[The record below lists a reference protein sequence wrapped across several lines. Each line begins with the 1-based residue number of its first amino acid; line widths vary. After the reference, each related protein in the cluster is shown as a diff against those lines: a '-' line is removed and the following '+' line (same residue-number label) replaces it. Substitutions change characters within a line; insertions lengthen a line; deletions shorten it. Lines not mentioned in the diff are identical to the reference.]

1 MIREVAFLEG
11 HMTPSDRRVDINMS
25 GIRVSG
31 IGGLGMVAMA
41 AWVSIVMPE
50 AWFTTVLG
58 LVGGLLLGVA
68 LIAYRRHH
76 VSSAPSGDDPA
87 ILFRTEPE
95 RSAPAAH
102 PRPTDVVRL
111 ASL

>member
-1 MIREVAFLEG
+1 
-11 HMTPSDRRVDINMS
+11 MTPSDRRVEINIS

-50 AWFTTVLG
+50 AGFTTALG
-58 LVGGLLLGVA
+58 LAGGLLLGVA

-76 VSSAPSGDDPA
+76 VSSGPSGDDPT
-87 ILFRTEPE
+87 ILFRAEPDLD
-95 RSAPAAH
+95 APAVRA
-102 PRPTDVVRL
+102 RPTDVAQL
-111 ASL
+111 AAAR